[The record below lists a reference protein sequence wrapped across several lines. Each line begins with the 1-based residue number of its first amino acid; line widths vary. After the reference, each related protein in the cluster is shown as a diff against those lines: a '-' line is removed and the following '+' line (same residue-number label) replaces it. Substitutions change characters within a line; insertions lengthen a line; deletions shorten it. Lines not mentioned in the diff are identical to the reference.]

1 MVTSVDL
8 IKEQIRVCCGEK
20 LSIKQEDIVIK
31 GHSFECRI
39 NAEDP
44 KTFIPCPGTV
54 ETYHPPGGLG
64 VRVDSHLYS
73 GYKVPPYYD
82 SMIAKV
88 ITYGETRDIALR
100 RMRNALDEMVIHGI
114 RTNIELQQELVRDSE
129 FAKGG
134 VNIHYLE
141 KKLGL

>member
-1 MVTSVDL
+1 MPSPGLVD
-8 IKEQIRVCCGEK
+8 
-20 LSIKQEDIVIK
+20 
-31 GHSFECRI
+31 F
-39 NAEDP
+39 
-44 KTFIPCPGTV
+44 
-54 ETYHPPGGLG
+54 YHAPGGLG

-88 ITYGETRDIALR
+88 ISHADDRTQALK
-100 RMRNALDEMVIHGI
+100 RMESALDELVIGGI
-114 RTNIELQQELVRDSE
+114 KTNIELQQDLVKDSA